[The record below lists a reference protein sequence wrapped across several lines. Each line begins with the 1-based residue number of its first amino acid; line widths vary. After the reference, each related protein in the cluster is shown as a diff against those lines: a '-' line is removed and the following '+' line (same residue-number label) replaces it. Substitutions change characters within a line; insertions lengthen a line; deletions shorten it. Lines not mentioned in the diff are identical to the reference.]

1 MVLRSGFVLN
11 SGHRRSNGVLCS
23 THVRIKRGVAL
34 PGDDV
39 FVAERVVVVN
49 RQALEEPEARCPR
62 SNTFPEYGRQ
72 LRVHE

>member
-1 MVLRSGFVLN
+1 MLN

-34 PGDDV
+34 PGDHV
-39 FVAERVVVVN
+39 FVAERLVIVN

-62 SNTFPEYGRQ
+62 STRFLSMGGSCASMNDDFV
-72 LRVHE
+72 L